1 MSKRALYLKVRL
13 PKYVTP
19 RLRWR
24 RLVYDIVERKAEEAG
39 ISYTKNDRLELNVK
53 LYFKGS
59 AISFHDVDNRLKD
72 VMDALQGRI
81 GGSKKIR
88 NFRPVIPND
97 SLIYKVT
104 VEKMLPPKQSHGM
117 GHLIISKK
125 GK

>member
-53 LYFKGS
+53 LYFEGS

-104 VEKMLPPKQSHGM
+104 VEKMLPPKQSHEM

-125 GK
+125 DK

>member
-19 RLRWR
+19 RLKWR

-53 LYFKGS
+53 LYFEGS

-104 VEKMLPPKQSHGM
+104 VEKMLPPKQSHEM